1 MTTSKGS
8 GKRLQPSTSESLEPD
23 LEGFDDFTIASSW
36 ERFIAGVETACREW
50 VTIPRSQLLGAG
62 AEKVE
67 GVSNLYKVNKEL
79 SFESRN
85 YRLEFFIQASSQGW
99 CL

>member
-1 MTTSKGS
+1 M
-8 GKRLQPSTSESLEPD
+8 Q
-23 LEGFDDFTIASSW
+23 
-36 ERFIAGVETACREW
+36 
-50 VTIPRSQLLGAG
+50 GAG

-85 YRLEFFIQASSQGW
+85 YRLEFFLQASSQGGM
-99 CL
+99 LTQNF